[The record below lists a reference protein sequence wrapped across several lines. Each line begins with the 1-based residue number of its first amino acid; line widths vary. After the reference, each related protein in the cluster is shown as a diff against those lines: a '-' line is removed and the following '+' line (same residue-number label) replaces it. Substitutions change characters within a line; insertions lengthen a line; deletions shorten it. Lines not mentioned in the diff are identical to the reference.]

1 MCNFLIENLYL
12 NEKEFSCEQV
22 LQEFHVETEA
32 DLENL
37 LIKESKT
44 IPCIKC
50 GREFPIEELDFNSGD
65 PICKNCE
72 NIIV

>member
-1 MCNFLIENLYL
+1 MCIEELYL
-12 NEKEFSCEQV
+12 KETTFNCKTILED
-22 LQEFHVETEA
+22 FHVETEI

-50 GREFPIEELDFNSGD
+50 GREFPIEELDFSSED
-65 PICKNCE
+65 PICKQCN
-72 NIIV
+72 NLIS